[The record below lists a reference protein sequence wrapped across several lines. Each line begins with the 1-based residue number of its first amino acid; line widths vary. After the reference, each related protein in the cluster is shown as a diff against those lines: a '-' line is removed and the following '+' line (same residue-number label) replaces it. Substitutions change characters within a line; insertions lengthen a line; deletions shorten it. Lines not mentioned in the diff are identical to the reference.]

1 MTFDAPKKLPVYI
14 YTFNIKPLATEKKEE
29 KREKEGIKV
38 DYI

>member
-1 MTFDAPKKLPVYI
+1 MTFDAPKKITRI